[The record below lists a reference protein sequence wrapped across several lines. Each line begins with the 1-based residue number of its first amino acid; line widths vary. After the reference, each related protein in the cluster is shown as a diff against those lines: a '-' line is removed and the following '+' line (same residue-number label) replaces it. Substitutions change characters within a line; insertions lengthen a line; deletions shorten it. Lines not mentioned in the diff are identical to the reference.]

1 MITKKGLLAF
11 VAPAV
16 LVVLAIDVVPSLW
29 GLVLSLF
36 KIRFF
41 SDGVFVGLANY
52 AAALSDPEFL
62 HSLQVTLTYSAL
74 SVTLCFGIALP
85 LALLFE
91 RLGKVGVAFVT
102 IALVPWIMSR
112 VVVALLWRWIAD
124 ASEAGLLNFL
134 LSQVGAGPLAL
145 LSEPTGAMVGLV
157 LVSVWRTLGFALI
170 MLFAGLKNIPSQLY
184 AAAKVDGAS
193 VWYRFARI
201 TIPLIKHP
209 MLVVLSL
216 LTLSFFNEIGL
227 VIGLTGGGPIDATT
241 TLSYLVFKETRVTF
255 NTGYANAL
263 ATILFGISISL
274 VALYYRL
281 LRTESVV

>member
-1 MITKKGLLAF
+1 MITKKGLFAF
-11 VAPAV
+11 AAPAV
-16 LVVLAIDVVPSLW
+16 LVVLAIDVIPSLW
-29 GLVLSLF
+29 GLILSLF
-36 KIRFF
+36 RIRFF
-41 SDGVFVGLANY
+41 TNGVFVGLGNY
-52 AAALSDPEFL
+52 AAALSDPQFL
-62 HSLQVTLTYSAL
+62 HSLEVTLTYSTL
-74 SVTLCFGIALP
+74 SVLLSFCLALP

-91 RLGKVGVAFVT
+91 RLGRVGVAFVT
-102 IALVPWIMSR
+102 IALIPWIMSR
-112 VVVALLWRWIAD
+112 VVVALLWRWILD
-124 ASEAGLLNFL
+124 ASAAGLLNHI

-170 MLFAGLKNIPSQLY
+170 MLFAGLKNIPSELY

-201 TIPLIKHP
+201 TLPLLKHP

-227 VIGLTGGGPIDATT
+227 VIGLTSGGPIDATT
-241 TLSYLVFKETRVTF
+241 TLSYLVFHETRVAF

-263 ATILFGISISL
+263 ATILFGISIIL